1 MSSRTDFVDQNFA
14 VRSQS
19 AKSVKMIT
27 LENLVPYATSL
38 MKGQKLN
45 VYLLN
50 CIRVAK
56 LELHVFLE
64 FHIIIPQGR
73 NSWDTGMCECW
84 CTQVR
89 FAWAPRTAASE
100 VDKSLPNPVL
110 SLSYLHTHT
119 RYKGDSVLFILPTL
133 FTCYICPH
141 ILCYMSALFST
152 CYLSVS
158 TIQHIHQAYMYML
171 HTYIHLLSVVCYITK
186 NKKSSLVQAF
196 CKHFTCTR

>member
-1 MSSRTDFVDQNFA
+1 
-14 VRSQS
+14 
-19 AKSVKMIT
+19 MIT
-27 LENLVPYATSL
+27 LETLVPYATSL

-73 NSWDTGMCECW
+73 NSWDTWMCECW

-100 VDKSLPNPVL
+100 VDKSLANPVL

-119 RYKGDSVLFILPTL
+119 HVTKETQYYLYSQLCLHVTFVHTYYATCLLCSPHVICLFQPYSTYTKPTR
-133 FTCYICPH
+133 TCFIPTY
-141 ILCYMSALFST
+141 T
-152 CYLSVS
+152 CYLLCV
-158 TIQHIHQAYMYML
+158 T
-171 HTYIHLLSVVCYITK
+171 
-186 NKKSSLVQAF
+186 
-196 CKHFTCTR
+196 